1 MDDYLIVQDEFMWL
15 NLNYM
20 SGEQIT
26 NNSVET
32 QTMEG
37 ELHSLKNSSSKKK
50 QRVDINV
57 LLNNVRL
64 AQKKEKMESTIF
76 FGLVAAVIVVTGII
90 VSI

>member
-1 MDDYLIVQDEFMWL
+1 MI
-15 NLNYM
+15 YM

-32 QTMEG
+32 QNLEG
-37 ELHSLKNSSSKKK
+37 ELHSLKDSHRKK
-50 QRVDINV
+50 RVDINV
-57 LLNNVRL
+57 LLNKVRL

-76 FGLVAAVIVVTGII
+76 FGLVASVIVVTGII

>member
-1 MDDYLIVQDEFMWL
+1 MWL

-26 NNSVET
+26 NDSIET
-32 QTMEG
+32 QNLDG
-37 ELHSLKNSSSKKK
+37 ELHSLKTPSKK

-76 FGLVAAVIVVTGII
+76 FSLVAAVIVVTGLI

>member
-1 MDDYLIVQDEFMWL
+1 MWF

-26 NNSVET
+26 NHTVET
-32 QTMEG
+32 QNLEG
-37 ELHSLKNSSSKKK
+37 ELHSLKNQKK
-50 QRVDINV
+50 RVDINV
-57 LLNNVRL
+57 LLNNVRS

-76 FGLVAAVIVVTGII
+76 FGLVAAVIVITGVI

>member
-1 MDDYLIVQDEFMWL
+1 MDNYLIVHIEYMWL

-26 NNSVET
+26 NDQVET
-32 QTMEG
+32 QTLES
-37 ELHSLKNSSSKKK
+37 ELHSLKNTSKK

-64 AQKKEKMESTIF
+64 AQQKEKRESTIF

>member
-1 MDDYLIVQDEFMWL
+1 
-15 NLNYM
+15 M

-32 QTMEG
+32 QNLED
-37 ELHSLKNSSSKKK
+37 ELHSLKGSSSKIKK
-50 QRVDINV
+50 RVDINV
-57 LLNNVRL
+57 LLNKVRL

-76 FGLVAAVIVVTGII
+76 FGLVAAVIVVTGVI

>member
-1 MDDYLIVQDEFMWL
+1 MWL

-26 NNSVET
+26 NDQVET
-32 QTMEG
+32 QTLES
-37 ELHSLKNSSSKKK
+37 ELHSLKNTSKK

-64 AQKKEKMESTIF
+64 AQQKEKRESTIF

>member
-1 MDDYLIVQDEFMWL
+1 MWL

-26 NNSVET
+26 NDIVET
-32 QTMEG
+32 QDLEG
-37 ELHSLKNSSSKKK
+37 ELHSSKNSSTK

-57 LLNNVRL
+57 LLNKVRL
-64 AQKKEKMESTIF
+64 AQQKEKRESTIF
-76 FGLVAAVIVVTGII
+76 FGLVAAVIVITGVI

>member
-1 MDDYLIVQDEFMWL
+1 MDDYLIVQSAFLWL
-15 NLNYM
+15 NLKYM

-37 ELHSLKNSSSKKK
+37 ELHSLKNSPKKK
-50 QRVDINV
+50 RVDINV
-57 LLNNVRL
+57 LLNNVRS

-76 FGLVAAVIVVTGII
+76 FSLVAAFIVVTGVII
-90 VSI
+90 SI